1 MIILANKLKRKL
13 KLALPVDSVAHN
25 LLKRIYNS
33 VVFPLERRAWS
44 RAKASGFTDPSSLH
58 MCSLIPART
67 LNAVIETYKP
77 RTWLDVGCGTGAA
90 LEFVLRKGILA
101 QGLEFSNLAISQSG
115 MEKHIV
121 QCDLTRPVNLGKLFD
136 VVWCYEVAE
145 HLPESAAE
153 QLVTTLAAHGRMIV
167 FSAARP
173 GQGGDGHINE
183 QEKDYWRLKFECNG
197 CILDT
202 ETSSYI
208 GSLNELYSNNV
219 MCFSKRP
226 CDAVPHSN

>member
-13 KLALPVDSVAHN
+13 KLALPVDSASYY
-25 LLKRIYNS
+25 LLRRIYNS
-33 VVFPLERRAWS
+33 VVFPMERRAW
-44 RAKASGFTDPSSLH
+44 RKAKASGFIDPSSLH
-58 MCSLIPART
+58 MCSLLPVRT
-67 LNAVIETYKP
+67 LNAVIDTYKP

-90 LEFVLRKGILA
+90 LEFVLRRGILA
-101 QGLEFSNLAISQSG
+101 QGLEFSNLAINQSG

-121 QCDLTRPVNLGKLFD
+121 KCDLTHPVNLGKLFD

-153 QLVTTLAAHGRMIV
+153 QLVITLAAHGRMIV

-183 QEKDYWRLKFECNG
+183 QEKDYWRFKFECNG
-197 CILDT
+197 CTLDT
-202 ETSSYI
+202 ETSKYI
-208 GSLNELYSNNV
+208 GSLNELYSKNV
-219 MCFSKRP
+219 MCFFKDI
-226 CDAVPHSN
+226 CDLFPRSN